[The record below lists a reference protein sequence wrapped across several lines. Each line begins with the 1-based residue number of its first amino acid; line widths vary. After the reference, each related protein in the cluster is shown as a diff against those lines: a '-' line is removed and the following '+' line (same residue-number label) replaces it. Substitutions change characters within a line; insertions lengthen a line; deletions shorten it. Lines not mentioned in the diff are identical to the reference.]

1 MTELTFTIIERI
13 TIFFFGIFLSC
24 AFAGIKYNKKNVL
37 NMSLFSILCCII
49 IIFADFLP
57 NPIIRWRI
65 MPLLVHIPNLLLL
78 IFYYHKSFS
87 TSLASIC
94 TAFLLCQPPRWIY
107 TALLRVIPNIMP
119 LQICIF
125 GILFS
130 ISFLLAIYLSQ
141 YISKLFNKDNKSVY
155 IFGSVPILY
164 YVINYFLETATNFRS
179 TTDPLIT

>member
-57 NPIIRWRI
+57 NPIISWRI
-65 MPLLVHIPNLLLL
+65 MPLLVH
-78 IFYYHKSFS
+78 
-87 TSLASIC
+87 
-94 TAFLLCQPPRWIY
+94 
-107 TALLRVIPNIMP
+107 
-119 LQICIF
+119 IF

-164 YVINYFLETATNFRS
+164 YVINYFLETATNFWS
-179 TTDPLIT
+179 TTDPLITEFFRCLVCIVFMLFCVVYYKEYEQKLDLERKEQIINISFEQQKK